1 MRKLT
6 VLIFGCAG
14 LAACTSVPPSR
25 PVSYQDVNSAGI
37 VAGVGVESQDI
48 TSVTDAMVKDL
59 LANPAV
65 MKHDRPPRVVLDSE
79 YFENKS
85 MQRLNKDTIV
95 DRLRIN
101 FQRAAQGK
109 LVFLSRQSAGMVAK
123 ERELKRAGLTDTG
136 TKGLTHAQAGADYY
150 LTGRIHTVD
159 ARSAATGMVERYTQ
173 IIFELIDVES
183 SVSIWSNIYE
193 FKKGGLDDAV
203 YR

>member
-6 VLIFGCAG
+6 GLIFGCAG
-14 LAACTSVPPSR
+14 LAACASVPPSR
-25 PVSYQDVNSAGI
+25 PVTYQDVNSAGI

-101 FQRAAQGK
+101 FRTHFVA
-109 LVFLSRQSAGMVAK
+109 SAVKMK
-123 ERELKRAGLTDTG
+123 KRER
-136 TKGLTHAQAGADYY
+136 
-150 LTGRIHTVD
+150 
-159 ARSAATGMVERYTQ
+159 
-173 IIFELIDVES
+173 
-183 SVSIWSNIYE
+183 
-193 FKKGGLDDAV
+193 
-203 YR
+203 